1 VRGLSANISLMYGS
15 LPFLERLEAAA
26 ADGFAAVEFWVSPAP
41 AATAKEVVTL
51 GLEVSAINVDPGPGL
66 GAAGLLSDPSQIDW
80 WRSEFL
86 KTLDYASRVGCRTIN
101 ALAGGRDDIARSEQF
116 DVILENLEWAL
127 SKTSDDVVIV
137 LEPLNRRDRP
147 SYLLHTLRDA
157 EEVRGALGEPAGLRV
172 LFDAFHLYQEHDDL
186 ASSFLAHL
194 DAIGHVQI
202 ADVPGRGVPGSGSI
216 DFAPL
221 WAALAD
227 NYDGWI
233 GLEYHADSNPLGW
246 LASEPHLA
254 LRASAT

>member
-1 VRGLSANISLMYGS
+1 MYGS
-15 LPFLERLEAAA
+15 LPFLKRLEAAA

-41 AATAKEVVTL
+41 DATAKELGNL
-51 GLEVSAINVDPGPGL
+51 GLGVSAINVDPGPGPA
-66 GAAGLLSDPSQIDW
+66 AAGLLSDPSQIDW

-101 ALAGGRDDIARSEQF
+101 ALVGGRDDIARSEQF
-116 DVILENLEWAL
+116 DAMLQNLEWAL

-137 LEPLNRRDRP
+137 IEPLNRSDRP

-157 EEVRGALGEPAGLRV
+157 EEVRGALGGPAGLRI
-172 LFDAFHLYQEHDDL
+172 LFDAFHLQQEHDDL

-202 ADVPGRGVPGSGSI
+202 ADVPGRGVPGTGSI

-221 WAALAD
+221 WAVLAG
-227 NYDGWI
+227 NYDGWL

-246 LASEPHLA
+246 LARAPHLT
-254 LRASAT
+254 LRALAI